1 MTAFNI
7 DNIRAQ
13 FPILSREIN
22 GKPLAYLDNAASAQK
37 PQAVIDAI
45 AGQMSTS
52 FANVHRG
59 LHTMANET
67 TEAYEG
73 ARAKVAS
80 FLGAPKLENIVFTK
94 GASEAL
100 NLAAYGLAGEIEAGD
115 EIIISQMEHHSNI
128 VPWHFLR
135 ERYGA
140 VIRFIPVT
148 EQGELDLAAYKAMLG
163 PKTKIVS
170 IVHMSNVLGTVNPVK
185 EMGEW
190 AHAAGAIFVVDGTQ
204 AAVHM
209 PIDVVDID
217 ADLYCMTGHKLYG
230 PTGIGALYGKTEML
244 ERMRPFNGGGEMIED
259 VFEDRVTYN
268 DPPHKF
274 EAGTPPIIQAIG
286 LGAAIDW
293 YTGFDSKDVH
303 QHEMAVYHHAL
314 DGLRSINSFKL
325 IGDAKE
331 KGSVLA
337 FNLEGAHA
345 HDVAQIL
352 DKYGI
357 AVRAGQHCTQ
367 PLMTKLG
374 IHSTAR
380 ASFGIY
386 NTLDEADR
394 LIEGVKKAATFL
406 S

>member
-1 MTAFNI
+1 MPFNI
-7 DNIRAQ
+7 NNIRSQ

-22 GKPLAYLDNAASAQK
+22 GYPLAYLDNAASAQK
-37 PQAVIDAI
+37 PQTVIDALSH
-45 AGQMSTS
+45 QMSHS

-67 TEAYEG
+67 TEAFEG
-73 ARAKVAS
+73 ARAKVAK
-80 FLGAPKLENIVFTK
+80 FLGAPKPQNIVFTK
-94 GASEAL
+94 GATEAL
-100 NLAAYGLAGEIEAGD
+100 NLVAYGLAHTIKAGD

-140 VIRFIPVT
+140 VIRFIPVS
-148 EQGELDLAAYKAMLG
+148 EKGELDLDAFKAMLS

-170 IVHMSNVLGTVNPVK
+170 VVHMSNVLGTINPVK
-185 EMGEW
+185 EMTAW
-190 AHAAGAIFVVDGTQ
+190 TKAAGATVIIDGTQ

-209 PIDVVDID
+209 PIDVIDID
-217 ADLYCMTGHKLYG
+217 CDFFCMTGHKLYG
-230 PTGIGALYGKTEML
+230 PTGIGALYGKTQAL
-244 ERMRPFNGGGEMIED
+244 ENLQPFNGGGEMIED

-274 EAGTPPIIQAIG
+274 EAGTPPILQAIG

-293 YTGFDSKDVH
+293 YTQFDPKAVH

-314 DGLRSINSFKL
+314 DGLRDVNSFKI
-325 IGDAKE
+325 IGEAE
-331 KGSVLA
+331 NKGSVLS
-337 FNLEGAHA
+337 FNLIGAHA
-345 HDVAQIL
+345 HDLAQIL
-352 DKYGI
+352 DKYGV

-367 PLMTKLG
+367 PLMASMG

-394 LIEGVKKAATFL
+394 LVAAVKKAALFL

>member
-1 MTAFNI
+1 MSFNV
-7 DNIRAQ
+7 DKIRAQ

-22 GKPLAYLDNAASAQK
+22 GQPLAYLDNAASAQK
-37 PQAVIDAI
+37 PKAVIDALSH
-45 AGQMSTS
+45 QMRHS

-73 ARAKVAS
+73 ARAKATK
-80 FLGAPKLENIVFTK
+80 FLGAPKPSNIVFTK

-100 NLAAYGLAGEIEAGD
+100 NLCAYGLAGEIEAGD
-115 EIIISQMEHHSNI
+115 EIILTQMEHHSNI

-140 VIRFIPVT
+140 VLRFIPVT
-148 EQGELDLAAYKAMLG
+148 EQGELDLNAYKDMLG
-163 PKTKIVS
+163 SKTKIVS
-170 IVHMSNVLGTVNPVK
+170 TVHMSNVLGTVNPVK
-185 EMGEW
+185 QMGEW
-190 AHAAGAIFVVDGTQ
+190 AHASGAIFIVDGTQ

-209 PIDVVDID
+209 PIDVTDID
-217 ADLYCMTGHKLYG
+217 ADLFCMTGHKLYG
-230 PTGIGALYGKTEML
+230 PTGIGALYGKTDML
-244 ERMRPFNGGGEMIED
+244 ARMAPFNGGGEMIED
-259 VFEDRVTYN
+259 VFETHVTYN

-274 EAGTPPIIQAIG
+274 EAGTPPILQAIG

-293 YTGFDSKDVH
+293 YSQFDPKDIH
-303 QHEMAVYHHAL
+303 LHEMAVYSHAL
-314 DGLRSINSFKL
+314 DGLRSINSFRL
-325 IGDAKE
+325 VGDAPN
-331 KGSVLA
+331 KGSVLS

-367 PLMTKLG
+367 PLMEARG

-386 NTLDEADR
+386 NTLDEAER
-394 LIEGVKKAATFL
+394 LIAGVKKAATFL

>member
-1 MTAFNI
+1 MAFDI

-37 PQAVIDAI
+37 PQAVIDALSH
-45 AGQMSTS
+45 QMSHS

-73 ARAKVAS
+73 ARAKVAK
-80 FLGAPKLENIVFTK
+80 FLGAPKPENIVFTK
-94 GASEAL
+94 GATEAL
-100 NLAAYGLAGEIEAGD
+100 NLAAYGLAGEIKAGD

-140 VIRFIPVT
+140 VIKFIPVT
-148 EQGELDLAAYKAMLG
+148 EQGDLDLVAYKAMLG

-185 EMGEW
+185 EMGAW
-190 AHAAGAIFVVDGTQ
+190 AHAAGAIFIVDGTQ

-209 PIDVVDID
+209 PVNVVDID

-230 PTGIGALYGKTEML
+230 PTGIGALYGKAEIL
-244 ERMRPFNGGGEMIED
+244 ERMQPFQGGGEMIED
-259 VFEDRVTYN
+259 VFEDRVTYT

-274 EAGTPPIIQAIG
+274 EAGTPPILQAIG

-293 YTGFDSKDVH
+293 YGQFDPAEVH

-314 DGLRSINSFKL
+314 DGLRSVNSFTL

-337 FNLEGAHA
+337 FNLKGAHA

-367 PLMTKLG
+367 PLMTRLG

>member
-1 MTAFNI
+1 MKF
-7 DNIRAQ
+7 DVQHIRAQ
-13 FPILSREIN
+13 FPILEREIN
-22 GKPLAYLDNAASAQK
+22 GYKLAYLDNAASAQK
-37 PQAVIDAI
+37 PYHVIDALKN
-45 AGQMSTS
+45 QMSS
-52 FANVHRG
+52 SYANVHRG

-73 ARAKVAS
+73 ARAKVAD
-80 FLGAPKLENIVFTK
+80 FLGATNASNIVFTR
-94 GASEAL
+94 GATEAL
-100 NLAAYGLAGEIEAGD
+100 NLVAYGLSHEIESGD
-115 EIIISQMEHHSNI
+115 EIVLTQMEHHSNI

-140 VIRFIPVT
+140 VLKFVPVNENGT
-148 EQGELDLAAYKAMLG
+148 LDIEAYRSLLTS
-163 PKTKIVS
+163 KTKIVS
-170 IVHMSNVLGTVNPVK
+170 VVHMSNVLGTINPIK
-185 EMGEW
+185 QMGEW
-190 AHAAGAIFVVDGTQ
+190 AHAAGATFIVDGTQ

-209 PIDVVDID
+209 PINVTDLGVD
-217 ADLYCMTGHKLYG
+217 AFCMTGHKLYG
-230 PTGIGALYGKTEML
+230 PNGIGALYGTSELL
-244 ERMRPFNGGGEMIED
+244 ERMEPFNGGGEMIED

-268 DPPHKF
+268 EPPHKF
-274 EAGTPPIIQAIG
+274 EAGTPPILEAIG

-293 YTGFDSKDVH
+293 YQQYDPEDVH
-303 QHEMAVYHHAL
+303 RHEMAVYHHAL
-314 DGLRSINSFKL
+314 DGLRGINSFRL
-325 IGDAKE
+325 VGDAPE
-331 KGSVLA
+331 KGSVLS

-367 PLMTKLG
+367 PLMERFG

-386 NTLDEADR
+386 NTLDEAER
-394 LIEGVKKAATFL
+394 LVEGVKKALTFL

>member
-1 MTAFNI
+1 MFNLE
-7 DNIRAQ
+7 NIRAQ

-80 FLGAPKLENIVFTK
+80 FLGAPKPENIVFTK

-100 NLAAYGLAGEIEAGD
+100 NLCAYGLAGEIEAGD
-115 EIIISQMEHHSNI
+115 EIILTQMEHHSNI

-140 VIRFIPVT
+140 VIKFIPVT
-148 EQGELDLAAYKAMLG
+148 EQGELDLVAYKAMLG

-185 EMGEW
+185 EMGAW

-204 AAVHM
+204 AAVHI
-209 PIDVVDID
+209 PVKVVDID

-230 PTGIGALYGKTEML
+230 PTGIGALYGKTGML
-244 ERMRPFNGGGEMIED
+244 ERMQPFNGGGEMIED
-259 VFEDRVTYN
+259 VFETHVTYN

-293 YTGFDSKDVH
+293 YTQFDPKDVH

-314 DGLRSINSFKL
+314 DGLRSINSFRL
-325 IGDAKE
+325 IGDAEE

>member
-1 MTAFNI
+1 MSFDI
-7 DNIRAQ
+7 QKIRVQ

-80 FLGAPKLENIVFTK
+80 FLGAPKPENIVFTK

-140 VIRFIPVT
+140 VIKFIPVT

-170 IVHMSNVLGTVNPVK
+170 IVQMSNVLGTVNPVK
-185 EMGEW
+185 EIGEW

-209 PIDVVDID
+209 PINVVDID
-217 ADLYCMTGHKLYG
+217 ADLFCMTGHKLYG
-230 PTGIGALYGKTEML
+230 PTGIGALYGKTEIL

-259 VFEDRVTYN
+259 VFETHVTYN

-293 YTGFDSKDVH
+293 YTQFNPKDVH

-367 PLMTKLG
+367 PLMTKLD

>member
-1 MTAFNI
+1 MSFNI

-37 PQAVIDAI
+37 PQAVIDALSH
-45 AGQMSTS
+45 QMSRS

-67 TEAYEG
+67 TEAFEG

-80 FLGAPKLENIVFTK
+80 FLGAPKVIT
-94 GASEAL
+94 
-100 NLAAYGLAGEIEAGD
+100 
-115 EIIISQMEHHSNI
+115 QMEHHSNI

-140 VIRFIPVT
+140 VIKFIPVT

-190 AHAAGAIFVVDGTQ
+190 AHAAGAIFIVDGTQ
-204 AAVHM
+204 AAVHI
-209 PIDVVDID
+209 PVNVVDID

-230 PTGIGALYGKTEML
+230 PTGIGALYGKSEILT
-244 ERMRPFNGGGEMIED
+244 RMQPFQGGGEMIED

-293 YTGFDSKDVH
+293 YTQFDPREVH
-303 QHEMAVYHHAL
+303 QHEMAVYYHAL
-314 DGLRSINSFKL
+314 DGLRSINSFRL
-325 IGDAKE
+325 IGDARE

-337 FNLEGAHA
+337 FNLKGAHA

-386 NTLDEADR
+386 NTLKRQLLSYLR
-394 LIEGVKKAATFL
+394 LMTI
-406 S
+406 

>member
-1 MTAFNI
+1 MMFDVQA
-7 DNIRAQ
+7 IRAQ
-13 FPILSREIN
+13 FPILEREIN
-22 GKPLAYLDNAASAQK
+22 GYKLAYLDNAASAQK
-37 PQAVIDAI
+37 PYRVIDALKN
-45 AGQMSTS
+45 QMSS
-52 FANVHRG
+52 SYANVHRG

-73 ARAKVAS
+73 ARAKVAG
-80 FLGAPKLENIVFTK
+80 FLRAPKATNVVFTR
-94 GASEAL
+94 GATEAL
-100 NLAAYGLAGEIEAGD
+100 NLVAYGLSHEIQPGD
-115 EIIISQMEHHSNI
+115 EIILTQMEHHSNI

-140 VIRFIPVT
+140 VLKFVPVNEDGT
-148 EQGELDLAAYKAMLG
+148 LDLAAYKSLLSA
-163 PKTKIVS
+163 KTKIVS
-170 IVHMSNVLGTVNPVK
+170 VVHMSNVLGTVNPVK
-185 EMGEW
+185 QMGEW
-190 AHAAGAIFVVDGTQ
+190 AHGAGATFIVDGTQ

-209 PIDVVDID
+209 PIDVVDLGVD
-217 ADLYCMTGHKLYG
+217 AFCMTGHKLYG
-230 PTGIGALYGKTEML
+230 PNGIGALYGTSTLLDHMQ
-244 ERMRPFNGGGEMIED
+244 PFNGGGEMIED

-274 EAGTPPIIQAIG
+274 EAGTPPILEAIG

-293 YTGFDSKDVH
+293 YRQYDSESVH

-314 DGLRSINSFKL
+314 DGLRDINSFRL
-325 IGDAKE
+325 VGDAPD
-331 KGSVLA
+331 KGSVLS

-367 PLMTKLG
+367 PLMEKFG

-386 NTLDEADR
+386 NTLDEAER
-394 LIEGVKKAATFL
+394 LVEGVKKAMTFL

>member
-1 MTAFNI
+1 
-7 DNIRAQ
+7 
-13 FPILSREIN
+13 
-22 GKPLAYLDNAASAQK
+22 
-37 PQAVIDAI
+37 
-45 AGQMSTS
+45 
-52 FANVHRG
+52 
-59 LHTMANET
+59 
-67 TEAYEG
+67 
-73 ARAKVAS
+73 
-80 FLGAPKLENIVFTK
+80 
-94 GASEAL
+94 
-100 NLAAYGLAGEIEAGD
+100 
-115 EIIISQMEHHSNI
+115 
-128 VPWHFLR
+128 
-135 ERYGA
+135 
-140 VIRFIPVT
+140 
-148 EQGELDLAAYKAMLG
+148 
-163 PKTKIVS
+163 
-170 IVHMSNVLGTVNPVK
+170 
-185 EMGEW
+185 
-190 AHAAGAIFVVDGTQ
+190 
-204 AAVHM
+204 M

-217 ADLYCMTGHKLYG
+217 ADLFCMTGHKLYG
-230 PTGIGALYGKTEML
+230 PTGIGALYGKTEIL
-244 ERMRPFNGGGEMIED
+244 ERMQPFNGGGEMIED

-293 YTGFDSKDVH
+293 VAQFDPAEVH

>member
-1 MTAFNI
+1 MTFEVQK
-7 DNIRAQ
+7 IRAQ

-22 GKPLAYLDNAASAQK
+22 GHPLAYLDNAASAQK
-37 PQAVIDAI
+37 PQAVMDAFT
-45 AGQMSTS
+45 GQMSHT

-67 TEAYEG
+67 TQAYEG
-73 ARAKVAS
+73 ARSKLAK
-80 FLGAPKLENIVFTK
+80 FLGAPSDQNIVFTK

-100 NLAAYGLAGEIEAGD
+100 NLAAYGLAHMIEAGD
-115 EIIISQMEHHSNI
+115 EIILTQMEHHSNI

-135 ERYGA
+135 EHYGA
-140 VIRFIPVT
+140 VIKFVPVS
-148 EQGELDLAAYKAMLG
+148 ERGELDMDAYKSMLSD
-163 PKTKIVS
+163 KTKIVS
-170 IVHMSNVLGTVNPVK
+170 IVHMSNVLGTINPIK
-185 EMGEW
+185 AMTKW
-190 AHAAGAIFVVDGTQ
+190 AKAAGAIMVCDGTQ

-209 PIDVVDID
+209 PVDVVDLGV
-217 ADLYCMTGHKLYG
+217 DLYCMTGHKLYG
-230 PTGIGALYGKTEML
+230 PTGIGALYGTAEIL
-244 ERMRPFNGGGEMIED
+244 EIMQPFNGGGEMIED
-259 VFEDRVTYN
+259 VYEDRVTYN

-274 EAGTPPIIQAIG
+274 EAGTPPILQAIG

-293 YTGFDSKDVH
+293 YRQFDMEAVH

-314 DGLRSINSFKL
+314 DGLRSINSFRL
-325 IGDAKE
+325 IGDAPG
-331 KGSVLA
+331 KGPVLA

-345 HDVAQIL
+345 HDLAQIL
-352 DKYGI
+352 DKYGV

-367 PLMTKLG
+367 PLMTRMG

-394 LIEGVKKAATFL
+394 LVEGVKKAALFL